1 MTHLEQLEAWQ
12 RGVAI
17 HQVSNGGQC
26 CPDFS
31 CCRPELLAPQDVR
44 DVFVEAYKQGHED
57 GTTRVLM
64 TFLGNAFAESN
75 IYIAGQEAS
84 RREIAPPP

>member
-57 GTTRVLM
+57 VTTRFLM

-84 RREIAPPP
+84 RREIEPTP